1 MITLTNHAKAQMRLR
16 GVLFNE
22 VETVISHP
30 AGTVA
35 TRANRLASYAEIQ
48 GRYIVVIHERHHLD
62 EDVVVTVMSVDKS
75 RLERF
80 GFSKI

>member
-1 MITLTNHAKAQMRLR
+1 MITLTEHAKAQMHLR
-16 GVLFNE
+16 GVTFNE
-22 VETVISHP
+22 AKTVLSRP
-30 AGTVA
+30 AETVA

-48 GRYIVVIHERHHLD
+48 GRYIVVIHERHLD
-62 EDVVVTVMSVDKS
+62 EDVVVTVMSVDKR